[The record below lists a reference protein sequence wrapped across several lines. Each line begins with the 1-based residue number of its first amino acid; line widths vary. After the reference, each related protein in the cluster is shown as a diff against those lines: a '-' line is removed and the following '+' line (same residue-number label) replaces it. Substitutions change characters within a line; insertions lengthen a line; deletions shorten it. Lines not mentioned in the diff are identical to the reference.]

1 MDTTVLTVDKDVARA
16 AYRQYKKDRAYS
28 KPIDW
33 EIQRIYQLIAQGK
46 TVIRALESIVAA
58 GLNAAGLPK
67 LAIGRADAERV
78 RWRQENGHGAFWFN
92 DEWPRQNSK
101 PGRHVIVTWPDL
113 KYAPSSRCAVLPQIP
128 LYMRPKR
135 ALASYHV
142 LWEAEWTPV
151 PPGDPY
157 LLRRIG
163 NSDAWL
169 VVGAWDLTEVEKA
182 VLATRLG
189 GRR

>member
-16 AYRQYKKDRAYS
+16 AYRQYKKDQFYS
-28 KPIDW
+28 TPVDW
-33 EIQRIYQLIAQGK
+33 EIARIYQLIAQGK
-46 TVIRALESIVAA
+46 TVIRALASIVAA
-58 GLNAAGLPK
+58 GLNAEGYPK

-78 RWRQENGHGAFWFN
+78 RWRQENGQGAFWHN
-92 DEWPRQNSK
+92 DEWPRHNSK
-101 PGRHVIVTWPDL
+101 PGRHIAMPWPGL
-113 KYAPSSRCAVLPQIP
+113 EHKHTGRCAMLPFIP
-128 LYMRPKR
+128 LHLRPKR
-135 ALASYHV
+135 ALQSYHV

-169 VVGAWDLTEVEKA
+169 VVGAWDLTEVEKV
-182 VLATRLG
+182 VLSTRLL